1 MAEQKD
7 VIYFIAQV
15 GHEIRTPLNAI
26 KGFGQLL
33 DDETFGSL
41 NEQQHKYLD
50 KMLESSDR
58 LLEIVEQLLDWAK
71 LESGQA
77 ILQYESV
84 DLYYLI
90 MEICDLLAIKVSEKN
105 IVLSASVQRQT
116 IIAADSARLREVL
129 LNLLTNAI
137 KFTDNG
143 GVITITVNQG
153 EHQTLISIED
163 NGCGISLSQQEKLF
177 QPFSRGEKN
186 RSGEKSNGL
195 GLWIC
200 RSIVA
205 LHQGRIWVKSE
216 ENIGSTFY
224 VLLPNQPKK

>member
-84 DLYYLI
+84 DLYYLKFAI
-90 MEICDLLAIKVSEKN
+90 YWLLK
-105 IVLSASVQRQT
+105 
-116 IIAADSARLREVL
+116 
-129 LNLLTNAI
+129 
-137 KFTDNG
+137 
-143 GVITITVNQG
+143 
-153 EHQTLISIED
+153 
-163 NGCGISLSQQEKLF
+163 
-177 QPFSRGEKN
+177 
-186 RSGEKSNGL
+186 
-195 GLWIC
+195 
-200 RSIVA
+200 
-205 LHQGRIWVKSE
+205 
-216 ENIGSTFY
+216 Y
-224 VLLPNQPKK
+224 PKKISFCLLLFNVKLLSLLIVRVYGRFCSIF